1 MRVVADTNTVVSGL
15 LWHGPPRQLL
25 EAARAGTITL
35 VTSAALLE
43 ELERVL
49 GRPKFSA
56 RIERAGLTVAE
67 LIARYRDI
75 AEQVTPA
82 DIPPT
87 IVADPD
93 DDAVLAAAVGGSADL
108 IVSGDGDLLGLGGF
122 RDIRI
127 LRATEAVAV
136 SAQATR

>member
-35 VTSAALLE
+35 VTSAALLD

-49 GRPKFSA
+49 ARPKFSA

-67 LIARYRDI
+67 LLAAYRDI
-75 AEQVTPA
+75 AEQATPA

-108 IVSGDGDLLGLGGF
+108 IVSGDADLLGLGSF
-122 RDIRI
+122 REIRI
-127 LRATEAVAV
+127 SQPSEATTMIAAKP
-136 SAQATR
+136 